1 MMETADVILDEEP
14 NVHELATGTLVLGE
28 DISSP
33 GITREGKI
41 EQIADSFC
49 TIKTND
55 ETWKSNL
62 NDVRIVKK
70 TYFCAS

>member
-1 MMETADVILDEEP
+1 MMKTTDVILDEKP
-14 NVHELATGTLVLGE
+14 NVHELTKGTVVLGE
-28 DISSP
+28 SVNSP
-33 GITREGKI
+33 GIIREGKI
-41 EQIADSFC
+41 EQIGDSFC

-55 ETWKSNL
+55 ATWKSNL